1 MHQTKHVFLYHIAAV
16 GSVQAAL
23 HKKQLQLH
31 ELKTRLASYSSKID
45 AHQKAA
51 RVKDDILETT
61 VKQLDK
67 EKLESDSLKL
77 KLDEAVREKSSVKE
91 RLEILNGEKVHLERN
106 RDKLQEDLVAVT
118 KEKSILNENHAR
130 LAQELKNIKSEN
142 ERLESTNRSLTKE
155 NKERINLISQLE
167 MVGSSLREQLLSTK
181 EELRLTEQKLDTL
194 KTATSLETS
203 KEVLNVDIDQEER
216 LFVAKKREE
225 QLEINIATLEKNQL
239 TLKSNCNRLESNV
252 KKLNDEKIKL
262 NLEMNEH
269 KTSAQSLRDQL
280 VSIGKSTIYF
290 KILPLYGNWLKLKRI
305 YVSQVKSVKI
315 TCWV

>member
-1 MHQTKHVFLYHIAAV
+1 
-16 GSVQAAL
+16 
-23 HKKQLQLH
+23 
-31 ELKTRLASYSSKID
+31 
-45 AHQKAA
+45 
-51 RVKDDILETT
+51 
-61 VKQLDK
+61 
-67 EKLESDSLKL
+67 
-77 KLDEAVREKSSVKE
+77 
-91 RLEILNGEKVHLERN
+91 
-106 RDKLQEDLVAVT
+106 
-118 KEKSILNENHAR
+118 
-130 LAQELKNIKSEN
+130 
-142 ERLESTNRSLTKE
+142 
-155 NKERINLISQLE
+155 

-239 TLKSNCNRLESNV
+239 TLKSNCSKLESNV

-280 VSIGKSTIYF
+280 VSTGKSKIHF
-290 KILPLYGNWLKLKRI
+290 KILPLDGKRLKLRRI
-305 YVSQVKSVKI
+305 YVSQVKYI
-315 TCWV
+315 TISCCV